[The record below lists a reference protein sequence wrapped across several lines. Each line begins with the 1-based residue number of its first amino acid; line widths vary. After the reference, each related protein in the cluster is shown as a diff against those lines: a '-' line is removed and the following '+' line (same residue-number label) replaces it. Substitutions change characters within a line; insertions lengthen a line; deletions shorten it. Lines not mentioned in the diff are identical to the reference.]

1 MIVSLGLVFL
11 TVILTGI
18 SQVLL
23 KTGSI
28 KGKASNRLFAEY
40 LNVYTFGAYA
50 ILLLVTVI
58 SVIALIEVPLK
69 LFYAIASLNFV
80 VVTLLS
86 WILLKE
92 EVNRWTIAGILVIA
106 AGIFVFNW

>member
-1 MIVSLGLVFL
+1 M
-11 TVILTGI
+11 TVLLTGI

-23 KTGSI
+23 KTGSL
-28 KGKASNRLFAEY
+28 KGRADNRLFGEY
-40 LNVYTFGAYA
+40 LNIYTLSAYA

-58 SVIALIEVPLK
+58 SVIAMIEVPLK

-92 EVNRWTIAGILVIA
+92 EVNGWIITGVVVIVAGIVI
-106 AGIFVFNW
+106 FNL